1 MLLENYMSQIRD
13 RDLKDSYDLLTPRER
28 EILQLIA
35 EGKSNKEMAASLEIS
50 LYTVETHR
58 GNLMEKLNLHSVPE
72 LILYAVR
79 KGVIS

>member
-1 MLLENYMSQIRD
+1 MTYSRPASAKSCSSSPRAKAIR
-13 RDLKDSYDLLTPRER
+13 KW
-28 EILQLIA
+28 
-35 EGKSNKEMAASLEIS
+35 AASLEIS